1 MPFWPPVRRS
11 IVSLWV
17 MASSPLMYSG
27 DVRTGSRDSS
37 GRSVSPTLLASAKES
52 WFGSGSVK
60 AVLWPVLW
68 RQYWTA
74 ELSALLTNR
83 AVLAAHKDLR

>member
-11 IVSLWV
+11 IVTLWV

-37 GRSVSPTLLASAKES
+37 GRSVSPTLWLRRRNAVWKWPKAKRC
-52 WFGSGSVK
+52 
-60 AVLWPVLW
+60 W